1 MITVLIAEKYHHLS
15 QTIFE
20 KSTIVKRIYEISLFV
35 NKNSMIFHY
44 YDLTKMV
51 HDFRKNLRSELDFQG
66 LTVKEL
72 SARTNIPIA
81 TLDCYLGTRATVPS
95 VDAAFKIAQALQV
108 SVEYLV
114 AGEMPN
120 VEKSLKTPNRKPR
133 EIIELIESLNSEQR
147 KAIYKMIVAFKGNVK
162 SA

>member
-1 MITVLIAEKYHHLS
+1 MG
-15 QTIFE
+15 
-20 KSTIVKRIYEISLFV
+20 
-35 NKNSMIFHY
+35 
-44 YDLTKMV
+44 

-66 LTVKEL
+66 LTIKEL
-72 SARTNIPIA
+72 SARTSIPIA

-114 AGEMPN
+114 AGEMAN
-120 VEKSLKTPNRKPR
+120 MEKSLKTPYRETR
-133 EIIELIESLNSEQR
+133 EIIQWIESLNSEQR
-147 KAIYKMIVAFKGNVK
+147 KAIYKMIITFKDKVK

>member
-1 MITVLIAEKYHHLS
+1 MG
-15 QTIFE
+15 
-20 KSTIVKRIYEISLFV
+20 
-35 NKNSMIFHY
+35 
-44 YDLTKMV
+44 

-72 SARTNIPIA
+72 SARTSIPIA

-114 AGEMPN
+114 AGEMAN
-120 VEKSLKTPNRKPR
+120 MEKSLKAPNREVQ
-133 EIIELIESLNSEQR
+133 EIFKWIESLNSEQR
-147 KAIYKMIVAFKGNVK
+147 KAIYKMIVAFKGNNKNV
-162 SA
+162 